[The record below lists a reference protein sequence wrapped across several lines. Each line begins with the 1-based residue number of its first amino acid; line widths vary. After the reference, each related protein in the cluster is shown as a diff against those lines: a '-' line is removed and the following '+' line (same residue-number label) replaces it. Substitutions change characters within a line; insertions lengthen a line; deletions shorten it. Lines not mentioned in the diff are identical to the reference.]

1 MRQDNTRFGYYC
13 SIALHLTITV
23 AAIVSV
29 LMQSIFKQ
37 ENQEPL
43 KPFEMVEPAPEQ
55 PEMPQQQQETLPE
68 IAQQQEMKPIE
79 PIELPQPEPEPNP
92 APEPEPQPKPEPAP
106 DPSPAPSPK
115 PEPSPKPKPKPQ
127 PQPPKKVSFSE
138 FAKKNP
144 RKTRQNNVQPR
155 PQAPIKVGKISA
167 KTSNVDN
174 IANITTKGGS
184 SAAVRNLLD
193 AYVKEIHRKA
203 KSNWAK
209 PVAAQNIDYT
219 AKVEFKVSKT
229 GIISGLRIIQSSGNP
244 EFDKSVIA
252 ALNSISLPPP
262 PDNDPHTVYI
272 TFSLVD

>member
-13 SIALHLTITV
+13 SIALHVTITV

-106 DPSPAPSPK
+106 SPK
-115 PEPSPKPKPKPQ
+115 PEPSPKPKPK

-244 EFDKSVIA
+244 EFDKSVIS